1 MLGLPAIS
9 GLYYILVVY
18 ALVMRRH
25 AYGPLPPGPRAPAS
39 VNTARLVQRPLES
52 LLGWRARYG
61 DVFTVPLLV
70 FGVGVYVSD
79 PSAIRE
85 MLTGEQ
91 SDLHAGEANAPLSA
105 VLGERSVLTLDGR
118 EHLRQ
123 RKLLL
128 PPFQGTAIQ
137 NFRTVIRDVA
147 AADVGRWREGERF
160 VMRER
165 MRALTFEVIARAVF
179 GVTDT
184 NRIKGLRSALVSV
197 LDMQAVLFLPG
208 MLRRDLGRFSPGGHF
223 QRRLRAADALIYEE
237 IARRRSAP
245 DLEDRTDV
253 LSLLLRARDE
263 DDQPMTDVELR
274 ELMTLL
280 LAGHETTATGLAFAF
295 DLLLRNPRV
304 LHRLRE
310 ELIAGDDTYLDAV
323 VTETLR
329 LRPVIDANAR
339 TLTKPRTIG
348 GWDLPAGIR
357 VYPAIA
363 VVHLRED
370 LYPQPYEF
378 RPERFIDGEAESYA
392 WLPFGGGIR
401 RCIGASLAQA
411 EMAEVIRTVVS
422 SVDLKPT
429 RPDPEPVVMRGITL
443 VPQHGTPVLV
453 GSIDGKQ
460 SRAVIG
466 EYPNRRPLGEI
477 VKGYDR
483 VARLY
488 STLEPLYLIF
498 PPARRRAV
506 AALNLKAGDT
516 VLEIGAGTGRNLPY
530 LVDAVGPTGS
540 VVAVD
545 ASGGMLAEA
554 RKLIEGH
561 GWSNVHLLR
570 QDAAQLQLDDDVDA
584 VLFSL
589 SYSVIPEPGP
599 ALASAW
605 KLLRP
610 SAPLVVMD
618 MGLTDPKHR
627 RALGLIARLLEKLA
641 PGDPYSRPWDD
652 LTSYGPVATERFLL
666 GLYYICTVHR
676 PVE

>member
-1 MLGLPAIS
+1 MS
-9 GLYYILVVY
+9 H
-18 ALVMRRH
+18 R

-39 VNTARLVQRPLES
+39 VNTARLVQRPLQS
-52 LLGWRARYG
+52 LVGWRERYG

-91 SDLHAGEANAPLSA
+91 SDLRAGEANAPLSA

-128 PPFQGTAIQ
+128 PPFQGSAIQ
-137 NFRTVIRDVA
+137 NFRTIIRDVA
-147 AADVGRWREGERF
+147 AADIGRWKEGERF

-165 MRALTFEVIARAVF
+165 MRALTFEVIVRAVF

-184 NRIKGLRSALVSV
+184 DRIKRLRSTLVSV
-197 LDMQAVLFLPG
+197 LDMQAVLFLPN
-208 MLRRDLGRFSPGGHF
+208 MLRRDLGRFSPWGQF
-223 QRRLRAADALIYEE
+223 QHRLQAADALIYEE
-237 IARRRSAP
+237 IALRRSEP

-274 ELMTLL
+274 DELMTLL

-304 LHRLRE
+304 LGRLRE
-310 ELIAGDDTYLDAV
+310 ELAAGDDTYLDAV

-339 TLTKPRTIG
+339 TLTEPRTIG

-370 LYPQPYEF
+370 LYPQPHEF

-422 SVDLKPT
+422 SVDLQPT
-429 RPDPEPVVMRGITL
+429 RPDREPVVMRGITL

-453 GSIDGKQ
+453 GGIDGK
-460 SRAVIG
+460 RPRPVVG
-466 EYPNRRPLGEI
+466 DYPNRRPLGEI

-498 PPARRRAV
+498 PPARRKAV
-506 AALNLKAGDT
+506 AALNLKAGDV

-530 LVDAVGPTGS
+530 LVDAVGPNGT
-540 VVAVD
+540 VIAVD
-545 ASGGMLAEA
+545 ASEGMLAEA
-554 RKLIEGH
+554 RKLIERH
-561 GWSNVHLLR
+561 GWSNVQLLH
-570 QDAAQLQLDDDVDA
+570 QDATQLQLDGPDVDA

-599 ALASAW
+599 ALARAW
-605 KLLRP
+605 KLLHPAAR
-610 SAPLVVMD
+610 LVVMD
-618 MGLTDPKHR
+618 MGLTDPRHR

-652 LTSYGPVATERFLL
+652 LATYGPVATERFLL
-666 GLYYICTVHR
+666 GLYYVCTV
-676 PVE
+676 VKTAEQ